1 MTLPSFISDPN
12 PEIYLSDNYVAL
24 DLETT
29 NIEHG
34 SAYEPQNRLLL
45 ACWIRGD
52 GHPSARKGGRSRTCW
67 GSEFEQPELLEDI
80 RRADFI
86 VAHFTKFELG
96 WLSRCGLDL
105 RATLPYCTQIG
116 EYVLAGNRKLAGGL
130 GLEASCERYGIPGKH
145 SFVSQLI
152 KAGACSSTIPIRSL
166 ESYCAQD
173 VQITE
178 DLFLRQRA
186 TLSRELL
193 LRVAYCR
200 NIVTPVLVDIE
211 SRGMC
216 LDPARVKEKH
226 GEYSARYAE
235 LLTRFSALTG
245 GINHKSGPQMR
256 KYLYETL
263 AFAEATDHR
272 GDALRTKG
280 GKKGIKQPRTDKK
293 VLPLLKATTP
303 EQIEFRDLAIDIAKL
318 KVPVQNLD
326 RMKKKLS
333 KGEQIVYA
341 DINQTV
347 VKTHRFSSSGRLG
360 GPQFQNFEREFK
372 PLFCARNKD
381 FVMMEAD
388 APQLEFRVAAFL
400 GNDTTAITEIETGAD
415 VHALTAA
422 VYKIPRQQAKEKT
435 FGPLYGATSGSPV
448 DKRYQKAFRE
458 KYASIFK
465 TQEGW
470 AYAVARDKQ
479 LRIASGLVAYW
490 PDTEIK
496 RGGYVTNSTTIY
508 NYPIQS
514 FATADIIPLTLV
526 LVWHQ
531 LAGMESFIV
540 NTIHDS
546 IVLEV
551 PAREVDLVTQC
562 LLDSFIDGS
571 VDMLKKLYNVDFT
584 VPLGV
589 GIKVGAFWSEGEETK
604 HERKISL

>member
-1 MTLPSFISDPN
+1 MTLPWFISDPN
-12 PEIYLSDNYVAL
+12 PEIYLSDNYIVL
-24 DLETT
+24 DFETT

-34 SAYEPQNRLLL
+34 SPYENQNRLLL
-45 ACWIRGD
+45 SCWVLGRN
-52 GHPSARKGGRSRTCW
+52 HPNRKSGRAHNQW
-67 GSEFEQPELLEDI
+67 GSEFEQSRLLEDI
-80 RRADFI
+80 RNAQFI

-105 RATLPYCTQIG
+105 RSTLPYCTQIG
-116 EYVLAGNRKLAGGL
+116 EYVLAGNRKPAGGL

-152 KAGACSSTIPIRSL
+152 KAGACPSTIPIRSL

-173 VQITE
+173 VQSTE

-186 TLSRELL
+186 ALSRELL
-193 LRVAYCR
+193 LPVAYCR

-245 GINHKSGPQMR
+245 GINPKSGKQMR
-256 KYLYETL
+256 EYLYTKL
-263 AFAEATDHR
+263 AFQEVTDHK
-272 GDALRTKG
+272 GNPLRTKG
-280 GKKGIKQPRTDKK
+280 GKKGIQQPRTDKL
-293 VLPLLKATTP
+293 VLPLLAASTP
-303 EQIEFRDLAIDIAKL
+303 EQKEFKSLAIDIAKM
-318 KVPVQNLD
+318 KVPVQNLEK
-326 RMKKKLS
+326 MKKIVD
-333 KGEQIVYA
+333 KGERIVYA
-341 DINQTV
+341 SINQTITD
-347 VKTHRFSSSGRLG
+347 THRLSSSGRRG
-360 GPQFQNFEREFK
+360 GFQFHNFDRAFK
-372 PLFCARNKD
+372 PLFRARND
-381 FVMMEAD
+381 GSVVIEAD
-388 APQLEFRVAAFL
+388 APQLEFRIAAHS
-400 GNDTTAITEIETGAD
+400 GNDPVAKRDIASGAD
-415 VHALTAA
+415 IHSFTAE
-422 VYKIPRQQAKEKT
+422 VLGTSRQNAKAHT
-435 FGPLYGATSGSPV
+435 FKPLYGGQSGTAAE
-448 DKRYQKAFRE
+448 KRYYKAFRE
-458 KYASIFK
+458 KYEQIYK
-465 TQEGW
+465 TQTEW
-470 AYAVARDKQ
+470 TYEVARTKE
-479 LRIASGLVAYW
+479 LRIASGLKFYW

-496 RGGYVTNSTTIY
+496 RGGYVSNTPSIF

-551 PAREVDLVTQC
+551 PASEVDLVSEC
-562 LLDSFIDGS
+562 LVFCFQTGV
-571 VDMLKKLYNVDFT
+571 VDMLKKLYSVDFT

-589 GIKVGAFWSEGEETK
+589 GIKTGAFWSEGEETK
-604 HERKISL
+604 HERKMSK